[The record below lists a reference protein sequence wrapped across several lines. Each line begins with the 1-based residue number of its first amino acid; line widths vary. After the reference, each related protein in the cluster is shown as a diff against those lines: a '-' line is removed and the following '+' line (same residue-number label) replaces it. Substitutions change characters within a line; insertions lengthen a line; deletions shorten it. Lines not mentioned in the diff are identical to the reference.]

1 MNRQRRAGIL
11 LPVSSLPGPYGIGT
25 LGRGAYRFLDRLV
38 DSGMKIWQVLPL
50 LPTNYGDSPYQSCAA
65 EALNYYF
72 IDLDFLQKD
81 GLLEKEEYAFLD
93 WETDA
98 RRVDYEKLFRLR
110 VNVLRCAFLRFD
122 TSSAEWKKF
131 LEEGKYSDFALFMSL
146 KSCFG
151 YLPWSQWPAEYRDFD
166 ENRIRAYE
174 KENRRDIEFWQFTQ
188 YIFLGQWRALK
199 AYANSKGIEIMGD
212 MPIYVSS
219 DSVEMW
225 KYRKELFLLDD
236 GGNPAAVAGVPPDAF
251 SEDGQLWG
259 NPVYDWDKMK
269 QNGYSW
275 WLNRINSALELF
287 DILRIDHFRG
297 FDRFYAIPAGAADA
311 RGGKWLAGPGA
322 ELFRGRENKNI
333 VAEDLG
339 IIDDGVRALMKETGY
354 PGMKVLEFAFDGNP
368 ANDHK
373 PSNYSENCVAYTG
386 THDNEPLL
394 AYIESLGKS
403 ERAVFEKDL
412 KRECAAADV
421 PFRGRSVSAL
431 NKTAIRLLF
440 SSRAF
445 AAIVP
450 MGDLLCL
457 GKIARINFPSTVSTQ
472 NWSYRFEEKDF
483 SGKVWT
489 WLKKLAEKYGRGKE

>member
-25 LGRGAYRFLDRLV
+25 LGRGAYRFLDRLA

-146 KSCFG
+146 KSRFG

-236 GGNPAAVAGVPPDAF
+236 GGNPAAVAGVPPDVF

-275 WLNRINSALELF
+275 WLNRIDSALELF

-457 GKIARINFPSTVSTQ
+457 GKIARINSPSTVSTQ

>member
-25 LGRGAYRFLDRLV
+25 LGRGAYRFLDRLA

-297 FDRFYAIPAGAADA
+297 FDRFYA
-311 RGGKWLAGPGA
+311 
-322 ELFRGRENKNI
+322 
-333 VAEDLG
+333 V
-339 IIDDGVRALMKETGY
+339 
-354 PGMKVLEFAFDGNP
+354 
-368 ANDHK
+368 
-373 PSNYSENCVAYTG
+373 SYTHL
-386 THDNEPLL
+386 TLPTN
-394 AYIESLGKS
+394 
-403 ERAVFEKDL
+403 
-412 KRECAAADV
+412 
-421 PFRGRSVSAL
+421 
-431 NKTAIRLLF
+431 
-440 SSRAF
+440 SR
-445 AAIVP
+445 V
-450 MGDLLCL
+450 
-457 GKIARINFPSTVSTQ
+457 
-472 NWSYRFEEKDF
+472 
-483 SGKVWT
+483 
-489 WLKKLAEKYGRGKE
+489 

>member
-25 LGRGAYRFLDRLV
+25 LGRGAYRFLDRLA

-146 KSCFG
+146 KSRFG

-236 GGNPAAVAGVPPDAF
+236 GGNPAAVAGV
-251 SEDGQLWG
+251 
-259 NPVYDWDKMK
+259 
-269 QNGYSW
+269 
-275 WLNRINSALELF
+275 SA
-287 DILRIDHFRG
+287 
-297 FDRFYAIPAGAADA
+297 
-311 RGGKWLAGPGA
+311 
-322 ELFRGRENKNI
+322 
-333 VAEDLG
+333 
-339 IIDDGVRALMKETGY
+339 
-354 PGMKVLEFAFDGNP
+354 
-368 ANDHK
+368 
-373 PSNYSENCVAYTG
+373 
-386 THDNEPLL
+386 
-394 AYIESLGKS
+394 
-403 ERAVFEKDL
+403 
-412 KRECAAADV
+412 
-421 PFRGRSVSAL
+421 
-431 NKTAIRLLF
+431 
-440 SSRAF
+440 
-445 AAIVP
+445 
-450 MGDLLCL
+450 
-457 GKIARINFPSTVSTQ
+457 
-472 NWSYRFEEKDF
+472 
-483 SGKVWT
+483 
-489 WLKKLAEKYGRGKE
+489 